1 MSIEQAQ
8 TRPVT
13 STLPAKTLLVMAG
26 GTGGH
31 VFPGLAVAE
40 LLRAQG
46 WNIHWL
52 GTAERMEAQLVPAH
66 GYPLHTIAI
75 AGVRGNGLKRKLLAP
90 LHILRATW
98 QARGILN
105 KIKPDVVLGMG
116 GFASGPGGV
125 AAWLAGIPLVLH
137 EQNAAAGMTNKL
149 LARLAKRVLIAFA
162 GPFAELNNTQLV
174 GNPVRAEVLALP
186 APDERISLDPQPL
199 RLLVVGGSLGA
210 KILNEVLPQAI
221 ALAGNA
227 MPDNI
232 KVRHQTGKGNSEA
245 VRASYQ
251 DLGIEAE
258 VSDFIDDMAAA
269 YGQADLVV
277 CRAGALTVSEIAA
290 AGVGAIF
297 VPLPHAVDDHQTKNA
312 RVLSDQGAALLLPQS
327 ELTARSLADQLQQLM
342 NNRAQLLA
350 MAQLARTQAITDAAE
365 RVIESLRAVAK

>member
-1 MSIEQAQ
+1 MSLVNQS
-8 TRPVT
+8 P
-13 STLPAKTLLVMAG
+13 PAKTLLVMAG

-46 WNIHWL
+46 WHIHWL

-98 QARGILN
+98 QARAILK
-105 KIKPDVVLGMG
+105 KIRPDVVLGMG
-116 GFASGPGGV
+116 GFAAGPGGV

-149 LARLAKRVLIAFA
+149 LARIAKRVLVAFA
-162 GPFAELNNTQLV
+162 GPFSELKKTQVV
-174 GNPVRAEVLALP
+174 GNPVRAAVLALP
-186 APDERISLDPQPL
+186 APEARISLNEQPL

-210 KILNEVLPQAI
+210 KILNDLVPQAV
-221 ALAGNA
+221 ALAGSD
-227 MPDNI
+227 MPSNI
-232 KVRHQTGKGNSEA
+232 KVRHQTGKGNSET
-245 VRASYQ
+245 VRAAYQ
-251 DLGIEAE
+251 DLGVEAE
-258 VSDFIDDMAAA
+258 VGDFIEDMAGAYAA
-269 YGQADLVV
+269 ADLVV

-290 AGVGAIF
+290 AGVGAILI
-297 VPLPHAVDDHQTKNA
+297 PLPHAVDDHQTKNA
-312 RVLSDQGAALLLPQS
+312 RVLSEQGAALLLPQS

-342 NNRAQLLA
+342 NNRARLLA
-350 MAQLARTQAITDAAE
+350 MAQFARSQAITDAAE
-365 RVIESLRAVAK
+365 RVAESLRALAK